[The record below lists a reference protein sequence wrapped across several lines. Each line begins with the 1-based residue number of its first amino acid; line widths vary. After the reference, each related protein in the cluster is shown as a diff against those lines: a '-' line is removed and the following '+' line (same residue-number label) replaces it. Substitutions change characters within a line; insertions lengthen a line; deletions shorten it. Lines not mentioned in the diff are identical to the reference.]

1 MYVDHLQRIDF
12 KCLIKGFGL
21 TDRLWKAHRT
31 EWERNGYEFR
41 REIYELGKVN
51 GKEPK
56 RM

>member
-1 MYVDHLQRIDF
+1 M
-12 KCLIKGFGL
+12 IKGFGL